1 METTAAEPIQLLAK
15 SVAPAEQDWSHSN
28 YRALEFDLQVSPNSE
43 RFDLESSDKAKRSEA
58 DVNLEIGIY
67 LQSHRKTVP
76 GILDIVR
83 QEFELSMGLTNQRG
97 CFATRKGR
105 QRRPD
110 RTQIAD
116 DS

>member
-1 METTAAEPIQLLAK
+1 METTAAEANQLLAK

-28 YRALEFDLQVSPNSE
+28 YRALEFDLPVSADPAP
-43 RFDLESSDKAKRSEA
+43 SDKAKHSEA

-76 GILDIVR
+76 GILDIDR
-83 QEFELSMGLTNQRG
+83 QEFYLNMGLTNPHG
-97 CFATRKGR
+97 YVATRRGR
-105 QRRPD
+105 QRHPD
-110 RTQIAD
+110 RMRIGD